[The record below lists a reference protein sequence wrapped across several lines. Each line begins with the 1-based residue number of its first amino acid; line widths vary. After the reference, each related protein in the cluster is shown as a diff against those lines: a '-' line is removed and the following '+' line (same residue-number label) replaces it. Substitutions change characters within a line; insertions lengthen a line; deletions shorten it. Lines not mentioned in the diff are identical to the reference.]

1 MIERTVYKC
10 EVCGQEFNT
19 EQAALNCEASH
30 NQAVFIR
37 DQEWD
42 SGKQYPRFLE
52 IHMFNGHK
60 VLYEFAMP
68 LLDPPVDEPFF
79 TDIVVSR
86 DAETNQVVMTA
97 VGNRVPEFGAY
108 TWVLFCDNNRI
119 TATTQRST
127 VILGVNATEQFDA
140 ATEVMVK
147 VDVLGIPSGQFIV
160 KG

>member
-10 EVCGQEFNT
+10 EVCGQEFDD
-19 EQAALNCEASH
+19 EQSALSCEASH

-37 DQEWD
+37 DQEWNY
-42 SGKQYPRFLE
+42 GELYPRRL
-52 IHMFNGHK
+52 IVHMFNGHK
-60 VLYEFAMP
+60 ALYEFSKP

-86 DAETNQVVMTA
+86 DSETNQVIMTA
-97 VGNRVPEFGAY
+97 VGNHVPEFGDY
-108 TWVLFCDNNRI
+108 TWILFCDNNRI
-119 TATTQRST
+119 VATTQRLT

-140 ATEVMVK
+140 ASEVMVK
-147 VDVLGIPSGQFIV
+147 VDVPGVPSGQFIV